1 MLRLEVTEK
10 WRVES
15 QEEAEAFIK
24 ASREAGPKEGY
35 DLTKASYAH
44 KEKTAKGKLLMRV
57 KSFNLQKSII
67 LFGIYE

>member
-35 DLTKASYAH
+35 DLTKASYTH
-44 KEKTAKGKLLMRV
+44 KEKTAKGEVVDECEVVQLTKV
-57 KSFNLQKSII
+57 YNTVWNI
-67 LFGIYE
+67 

>member
-44 KEKTAKGKLLMRV
+44 KEKTANGEVIDECEVVQLTKV
-57 KSFNLQKSII
+57 YNTVWNI
-67 LFGIYE
+67 

>member
-24 ASREAGPKEGY
+24 AWREAGPKEGY

-44 KEKTAKGKLLMRV
+44 KDKTAKGEVLHACEVVQLTKV
-57 KSFNLQKSII
+57 YNTVWNI
-67 LFGIYE
+67 

>member
-15 QEEAEAFIK
+15 KEEAEAFIK
-24 ASREAGPKEGY
+24 ASREAGSKEGY

-44 KEKTAKGKLLMRV
+44 KEKTAKGEVIDECEVVQLTKV
-57 KSFNLQKSII
+57 YNTVWNI
-67 LFGIYE
+67 

>member
-44 KEKTAKGKLLMRV
+44 KEKTAKSEVIDECVVTTLTKV
-57 KSFNLQKSII
+57 YNTVWNI
-67 LFGIYE
+67 

>member
-1 MLRLEVTEK
+1 MLRLEITEK

-35 DLTKASYAH
+35 DLTKASYDH
-44 KEKTAKGKLLMRV
+44 REKTAKGTIADQCEVVQLTKV
-57 KSFNLQKSII
+57 YNTVWNI
-67 LFGIYE
+67 

>member
-24 ASREAGPKEGY
+24 TSREAGPKEEY

-44 KEKTAKGKLLMRV
+44 KEKTAKGEVIDECEVVQLTKV
-57 KSFNLQKSII
+57 YNTVWNI
-67 LFGIYE
+67 

>member
-1 MLRLEVTEK
+1 MLRLEITEK

-35 DLTKASYAH
+35 DLTKASYVH
-44 KEKTAKGKLLMRV
+44 REKTAKGAIADQCEVVQLTKV
-57 KSFNLQKSII
+57 YNNVWNI
-67 LFGIYE
+67 

>member
-35 DLTKASYAH
+35 DLTKSSYAH
-44 KEKTAKGKLLMRV
+44 KEKTAKGEVIDACEVVQLTKV
-57 KSFNLQKSII
+57 YNTVWNI
-67 LFGIYE
+67 

>member
-24 ASREAGPKEGY
+24 ASREAGPKE
-35 DLTKASYAH
+35 
-44 KEKTAKGKLLMRV
+44 
-57 KSFNLQKSII
+57 
-67 LFGIYE
+67 